1 MSNTLTKLKRLRT
14 LAEELSV
21 VTDNYTDSKGEF
33 LIDEEDFEL
42 LYESV
47 ARSTDQDLEDTSLSA
62 KVMQE
67 FLDKISGMI
76 TELEDMKLEE
86 K

>member
-14 LAEELSV
+14 LAEELAV
-21 VTDNYTDSKGEF
+21 VTDNYKNTRGEF
-33 LIDEEDFEL
+33 FIDEEDFEL

-47 ARSTDQDLEDTSLSA
+47 ERSTDYDLESTGLSA

-67 FLDKISGMI
+67 FLDKISSMI

-86 K
+86 E

>member
-1 MSNTLTKLKRLRT
+1 MSNTLMKLKRLRT
-14 LAEELSV
+14 LAEELAV
-21 VTDNYTDSKGEF
+21 VTDNYKNTRGEF
-33 LIDEEDFEL
+33 FIDEEDFEL

-47 ARSTDQDLEDTSLSA
+47 ERSTDYDLEDTGLSS

-67 FLDKISGMI
+67 FLDKISTMI